1 MEIVRRLPKEATERI
16 AEAVAAAEKRTSAEV
31 KVIVDRYCWSDIRQ
45 RAHTLFHKH
54 GLHQTKD
61 RNAVMILLVL
71 VNREFL
77 VYGDKGIHEKVD
89 DGFWIEVRDAMQER
103 FRAGE
108 LVEGILAGV
117 ERVGEQL
124 SAHFPRADDDVN
136 ELSDEVVH
144 ED

>member
-1 MEIVRRLPKEATERI
+1 MQTVQRLPNEATDRI
-16 AEAVAAAEKRTSAEV
+16 AEAVAVAELRTSAEV
-31 KVIVDRYCWSDIRQ
+31 KVIITRYCWSDIHQ
-45 RAHTLFHKH
+45 KAQTLFHKH

-89 DGFWIEVRDAMQER
+89 DGFWIEVRDAMQDR
-103 FRAGE
+103 FRNGE

-124 SAHFPRADDDVN
+124 AAHFPRAENDVN

>member
-1 MEIVRRLPKEATERI
+1 METVRRLPKEATDRI
-16 AEAVAAAEKRTSAEV
+16 AEAVAAAERRTSAEV
-31 KVIVDRYCWSDIRQ
+31 KVIVTRYCWSDIR
-45 RAHTLFHKH
+45 RKAETLFHKH
-54 GLHQTKD
+54 GLQRTKD
-61 RNAVMILLVL
+61 RNAVMILMVL

-77 VYGDKGIHEKVD
+77 VYGDKGIHEKVEE
-89 DGFWIEVRDAMQER
+89 GFWLEVRDAMQER

-124 SAHFPRADDDVN
+124 AAYFPRAEDDVN